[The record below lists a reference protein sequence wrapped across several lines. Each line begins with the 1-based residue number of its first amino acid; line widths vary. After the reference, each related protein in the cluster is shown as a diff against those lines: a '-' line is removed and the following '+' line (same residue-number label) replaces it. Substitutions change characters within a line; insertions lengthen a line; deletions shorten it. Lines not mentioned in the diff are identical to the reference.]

1 YLWGRVYPGR
11 RGWERHSR
19 RSIVTLAGIKPAPHT
34 KCGGAA
40 RRLGVSVG
48 PGLSR
53 PTGLGTALQAEHRH
67 ARQHQ
72 AGPPHKMRRC
82 RAAFGG
88 ICGAGFIPADGAGNG
103 TPGGASSRRP
113 ASSRAPTQNA
123 TVPRGVWG
131 YLWGRVYPG
140 RRGWERHSRRSIVTP
155 AGIKPARHTKCDGA
169 ARRLGVSVGPGL
181 SRPTGLG
188 TTLRAGSAPP
198 LAGLKPALPGSERP
212 SRLPGQQK
220 RPPRFPGAT
229 LVQPREPFYARLLL
243 TTSYTSGDSS
253 PLARMR
259 SSPPRISAWR
269 AGANLRQRVSGAS
282 WRAAICGLKPFSAI
296 T

>member
-1 YLWGRVYPGR
+1 MAWQFAALPRITKQTNEVRRGGEKLSIGRVCLHDQNQGREPGARKLLRDLPIYRR
-11 RGWERHSR
+11 RGFSGDGVATLPGMGHGKASR
-19 RSIVTLAGIKPAPHT
+19 LKP
-34 KCGGAA
+34 
-40 RRLGVSVG
+40 L
-48 PGLSR
+48 
-53 PTGLGTALQAEHRH
+53 LQVRKNA
-67 ARQHQ
+67 
-72 AGPPHKMRRC
+72 
-82 RAAFGG
+82 
-88 ICGAGFIPADGAGNG
+88 CGAG
-103 TPGGASSRRP
+103 
-113 ASSRAPTQNA
+113 
-123 TVPRGVWG
+123 G
-131 YLWGRVYPG
+131 YLWGGVYPG

-155 AGIKPARHTKCDGA
+155 AGIKPGPHTKCDGA
-169 ARRLGVSVGPGL
+169 ARRLGVFVGPGL

-259 SSPPRISAWR
+259 SSSPRISAWR

-282 WRAAICGLKPFSAI
+282 WRAAICGLKPSSAM